1 MPIITGGVSVNSV
14 IRLNDDNDKN
24 SRSISALWHETGS
37 KHMFDCVHEFFDYHA
52 SIRPD
57 VLFAED
63 SRQSLSYRDARQRSL
78 LIASRLHASGLKKG
92 DRVALLAKNSVDH
105 VMVYLACVRLGVV
118 PVGLNYRLSV
128 SEWSFIGKDAGIRML
143 FADAEFLDRLEGSIA
158 ETPAICID
166 REHDRG
172 TSLQQWIA
180 NASGAI
186 PAVVLGGDDIII
198 QMYTSGTT
206 GRPKGAQ
213 LSHRN
218 VVSNALQGSLTTGE
232 IAAPADRFLL
242 IAPLF
247 HAAGL
252 VSVFIAVVFGCSAV
266 IHADYNPVGMIET
279 LAKENIA
286 GVTVV
291 PVMLQFSLMMVPNIR
306 DYDFS
311 HLKRISYGASPIS
324 EELLRQCMDIFKCQF
339 VQAYGQTEATAAL
352 TCLTQGDHER
362 ALREKPDL
370 LRSCGRPMMGTSIR
384 IVDGNGNMLP
394 ANSSGHIV
402 AKGPQVMCGYWN
414 NDEATLQ
421 TLKDGWLYT
430 GDAGML
436 DDEGYLYIQDRIK
449 DLIISGGENIYPA
462 EIENVLASHVAIQD
476 VAVIGVADDM
486 WGEVPL
492 AVVVAKGGERIDIN
506 ELSSH
511 CRPYIAAYKIP
522 KHIEYVDALP
532 RNPTGKV
539 LKKDLRALFAQKY
552 PAVTPR

>member
-1 MPIITGGVSVNSV
+1 
-14 IRLNDDNDKN
+14 
-24 SRSISALWHETGS
+24 
-37 KHMFDCVHEFFDYHA
+37 MFDCVHDFFDYHA
-52 SIRPD
+52 DIRPD

-63 SRQSLSYRDARQRSL
+63 SRQSLSYREAQLRSRR
-78 LIASRLHASGLKKG
+78 IASRLHAAGLKKG
-92 DRVALLAKNSVDH
+92 ERVALLAKNSVDH

-118 PVGLNYRLSV
+118 PVGLNYRLSAG
-128 SEWSFIGKDAGIRML
+128 EWSFIAADAGIQIL
-143 FADAEFLDRLEGSIA
+143 FADAEFLDKLEGTIA
-158 ETPAICID
+158 DVAAICID
-166 REHDRG
+166 REHERG
-172 TSLQQWIA
+172 ASLEQWIA
-180 NASGAI
+180 NSSDDI
-186 PAVVLGGDDIII
+186 PAIELHGSDVII

-206 GRPKGAQ
+206 GRPKGA
-213 LSHRN
+213 LLTHRN
-218 VVSNALQGSLTTGE
+218 VINNALQGSLTTGE
-232 IAAPADRFLL
+232 IAAPGDRFLL

-266 IHADYNPVGMIET
+266 IHADYNPIGMIET
-279 LAKENIA
+279 LARENIT

-311 HLKRISYGASPIS
+311 GLKRISYGASPIS
-324 EELLRQCMDIFKCQF
+324 EELLRQCLDIFKCQF

-352 TCLTQGDHER
+352 TCLTQHDHER
-362 ALREKPDL
+362 ALCEKPDL
-370 LRSCGRPMMGTSIR
+370 LRSCGRPIVGTSIR
-384 IVDGNGNMLP
+384 IIDANGKTLP
-394 ANSSGHIV
+394 PNISGQIV
-402 AKGPQVMCGYWN
+402 AKGPQVMHGYWN
-414 NDEATLQ
+414 NDEATRQ
-421 TLKDGWLYT
+421 TLQDGWLHT

-462 EIENVLASHVAIQD
+462 EIENVLVSHAAIQD
-476 VAVIGVADDM
+476 VAVIGVADDV

-492 AVVVAKGGERIDIN
+492 AVVVGKGGARIDIN

-511 CRPYIAAYKIP
+511 CRPHIAAYKIP

-539 LKKDLRALFAQKY
+539 LKKDLRVLFAQKY
-552 PAVTPR
+552 AAAQAG

>member
-1 MPIITGGVSVNSV
+1 
-14 IRLNDDNDKN
+14 
-24 SRSISALWHETGS
+24 
-37 KHMFDCVHEFFDYHA
+37 MFDCVHDFFDYHA
-52 SIRPD
+52 GIRPD

-63 SRQSLSYRDARQRSL
+63 SRCSLSYREAQLHSRRIAR
-78 LIASRLHASGLKKG
+78 RLHDAGLEKG
-92 DRVALLAKNSVDH
+92 DRIALLAKNSVDH
-105 VMVYLACVRLGVV
+105 VLVYLACVRLGVV
-118 PVGLNYRLSV
+118 PVGLNYRLSGA
-128 SEWSFIGKDAGIRML
+128 EWNFIGTDAGIKML
-143 FADAEFLDRLEGSIA
+143 FADAEFLDRIEGAIV
-158 ETPAICID
+158 ELPAVCID

-172 TSLQQWIA
+172 PLLQQWIA
-180 NASGAI
+180 SANAEPPVVALGA
-186 PAVVLGGDDIII
+186 DDVII

-206 GRPKGAQ
+206 GRPKGVL

-218 VVSNALQGSLTTGE
+218 VINNALQGSLTTGE
-232 IAAPADRFLL
+232 IAAPGDRALL

-252 VSVFIAVVFGCSAV
+252 VSAFIAIVFGCSMV
-266 IHADYNPVGMIET
+266 IHADYNPIGMIET

-291 PVMLQFSLMMVPNIR
+291 PVMLQFSLAMVPNIR

-324 EELLRQCMDIFKCQF
+324 EDLLRQCLDIFKCQF

-352 TCLTQGDHER
+352 TCLTSEDHER
-362 ALREKPDL
+362 ALREKPEL

-384 IVDGNGNMLP
+384 IVDANGQVLP
-394 ANSSGHIV
+394 ANTSGHIV
-402 AKGPQVMCGYWN
+402 AKGPQIMRSYWN
-414 NDEATLQ
+414 NDEATQQ
-421 TLKDGWLYT
+421 TLQDGWLYT

-462 EIENVLASHVAIQD
+462 EIENVLMSHPAIQD
-476 VAVIGVADDM
+476 VAVIGVPDEV

-492 AVVVAKGGERIDIN
+492 AVAVARGGQKIDIN
-506 ELSSH
+506 ELSAH
-511 CRPYIAAYKIP
+511 CRPHIAAYKIP

-539 LKKDLRALFAQKY
+539 LKKDLRALFTAKY
-552 PAVTPR
+552 APTASR

>member
-1 MPIITGGVSVNSV
+1 
-14 IRLNDDNDKN
+14 
-24 SRSISALWHETGS
+24 
-37 KHMFDCVHEFFDYHA
+37 MFDCVHEFFDYHA
-52 SIRPD
+52 GIRPNT
-57 VLFAED
+57 LFAED
-63 SRQSLSYRDARQRSL
+63 SRQALSYRDAQLRSFK
-78 LIASRLHASGLKKG
+78 IAARLHEAGLAKS
-92 DRVALLAKNSVDH
+92 DRIAILAKNSVDH
-105 VMVYLACVRLGVV
+105 VLIYLACVRLGVV
-118 PVGLNYRLSV
+118 PVGLNYRLSAG
-128 SEWSFIGKDAGIRML
+128 EWRFIAADAGIKML
-143 FADAEFLDRLEGSIA
+143 FADAEFLDRVEGEIA
-158 ETPAICID
+158 AVPSICID
-166 REHDRG
+166 TEHARG
-172 TSLQQWIA
+172 VSLQQWISMA
-180 NASGAI
+180 QAEA
-186 PAVVLGGDDIII
+186 PRVALAGDDVII

-206 GRPKGAQ
+206 GRPKGA
-213 LSHRN
+213 LLTHRN
-218 VVSNALQGSLTTGE
+218 VINNALQGSLTTGE
-232 IAAPADRFLL
+232 VAAPGDRFLL

-252 VSVFIAVVFGCSAV
+252 VSAFIAMVFGCTAV

-324 EELLRQCMDIFKCQF
+324 EDLLRQCLDIFKCQF

-352 TCLTQGDHER
+352 TCLTQDDHER

-370 LRSCGRPMMGTSIR
+370 LRSCGRPVMGTSIR
-384 IVDGNGNMLP
+384 IVDANGRTLP
-394 ANSSGHIV
+394 ANTSGHIV
-402 AKGPQVMCGYWN
+402 ARGPQVMRGYWN
-414 NDEATLQ
+414 NEEATRQ
-421 TLKDGWLYT
+421 TLQDGWLHT

-462 EIENVLASHVAIQD
+462 EVENVLLSHAAIQD
-476 VAVIGVADDM
+476 IAVIGVADEV

-492 AVVVAKGGERIDIN
+492 AVVVAKGGVRIDIN
-506 ELSSH
+506 EISAH
-511 CRPYIAAYKIP
+511 CRPQIAAYKIP

-539 LKKDLRALFAQKY
+539 LKKDLRVLFAQKY
-552 PAVTPR
+552 SAHTGR